1 MGCFLGL
8 MRMRS
13 GWGRA
18 LLAAAACCGGCADVD
33 EGAEVE
39 LSGAWCGKQVAT
51 AAECVG
57 GEVEYLELTQVAD
70 TVTGRVCEAYDKDCN
85 DIQSGTVSDERLT
98 FFYTFSSDR
107 VDADLD
113 VVDTNRMQGSFY
125 STKCACS
132 QPFTFHRIP

>member
-8 MRMRS
+8 MRG
-13 GWGRA
+13 GWSRA
-18 LLAAAACCGGCADVD
+18 LLAAAACSGCAEGDD
-33 EGAEVE
+33 GAEVE

-57 GEVEYLELTQVAD
+57 HEVEYLELTQVAD

-107 VDADLD
+107 VDAALA
-113 VVDTNRMQGSFY
+113 VVDTNRMQGSFF
-125 STKCACS
+125 STKCSCS
-132 QPFTFHRIP
+132 LPLTFYRIQ